1 MANERTGMD
10 VAQLVAEFH
19 QAVYRY
25 AFRLTG
31 SVPDAEDLTQQAF
44 LTAQEKLGQL
54 RRAESAQGWLFAI
67 LRNCFLKARQRRR
80 PTAATN
86 LRLDIDTVPAE
97 MPREAEIDR
106 DRLQEAIDQLPA
118 PFRVVLVMFYFEECS
133 YRQIAEQ
140 LDLPIGTV
148 MSRLSRAKRYLRL
161 RLLGPQPTT
170 ARKRQPSTAV

>member
-1 MANERTGMD
+1 MANERVGMD

-25 AFRLTG
+25 AFRLAG
-31 SVPDAEDLTQQAF
+31 SVPDAEDLTQQVF

-54 RRAESAQGWLFAI
+54 RRVESAQGWLFAI
-67 LRNCFLKARQRRR
+67 LRNCFLKGRQRSR
-80 PTAATN
+80 PIAATN
-86 LRLDIDTVPAE
+86 IRLDIDTVPAE
-97 MPREAEIDR
+97 MPREVEIDR
-106 DRLQEAIDQLPA
+106 DRLQEAVDQLPP

-148 MSRLSRAKRYLRL
+148 MSRLARAKRYLRM
-161 RLLGPQPTT
+161 RLLGSPPTPV
-170 ARKRQPSTAV
+170 RKRQPSAAV